1 MLCAM
6 TKRFFSILLLGLGLA
21 KFPAAE
27 LKITK
32 QIDVWPSG
40 VPGEKGEIP
49 PESITS
55 REYRGESIQILSNV
69 SKPTLTVYKPE
80 PAKDTGASVV
90 ICPGGGYNILA
101 IEHEGTEVA
110 AWLNSI
116 GVTGVVLKYRVPRRK
131 DLEKHD
137 APLQDV
143 QRAVSLVRHHGKEW
157 GLDPKR
163 IGTVSYTHLTLPT
176 KA

>member
-1 MLCAM
+1 MI
-6 TKRFFSILLLGLGLA
+6 KRFFSILLLGLGLA
-21 KFPAAE
+21 KLPAAE

-32 QIDVWPSG
+32 QINVWPSG

-55 REYRGESIQILSNV
+55 REYRGESIQILSNI
-69 SKPTLTVYKPE
+69 SKPTLTVYKPD

-110 AWLNSI
+110 A
-116 GVTGVVLKYRVPRRK
+116 
-131 DLEKHD
+131 
-137 APLQDV
+137 
-143 QRAVSLVRHHGKEW
+143 
-157 GLDPKR
+157 
-163 IGTVSYTHLTLPT
+163 
-176 KA
+176 

>member
-1 MLCAM
+1 M
-6 TKRFFSILLLGLGLA
+6 
-21 KFPAAE
+21 
-27 LKITK
+27 
-32 QIDVWPSG
+32 
-40 VPGEKGEIP
+40 
-49 PESITS
+49 
-55 REYRGESIQILSNV
+55 
-69 SKPTLTVYKPE
+69 
-80 PAKDTGASVV
+80 V

-143 QRAVSLVRHHGKEW
+143 HSAPSASCGIMGKSGGWIPSGLVSLVSRRAATC
-157 GLDPKR
+157 PQR
-163 IGTVSYTHLTLPT
+163 R
-176 KA
+176 